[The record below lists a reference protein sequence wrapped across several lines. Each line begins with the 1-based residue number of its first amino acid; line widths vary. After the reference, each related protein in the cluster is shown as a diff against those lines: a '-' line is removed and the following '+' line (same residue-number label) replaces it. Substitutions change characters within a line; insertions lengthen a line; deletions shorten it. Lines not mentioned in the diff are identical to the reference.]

1 MSSWVQKTS
10 LLHPPFRL
18 VNTMHKLD
26 DEKEIWRL
34 TKLQRK
40 KLLMKNSK
48 PVYNKDN
55 TLISDTLVKEN
66 IRNLEQCLKVSS
78 TSGLIENVSD
88 KTLDVAA
95 KLFTY
100 LNYCPPTI
108 LAFYKNLIKN
118 GSVKNIISTLT
129 R

>member
-1 MSSWVQKTS
+1 
-10 LLHPPFRL
+10 
-18 VNTMHKLD
+18 MHKLD

-34 TKLQRK
+34 VKEQRK
-40 KLLMKNSK
+40 KLIMKNSK
-48 PVYNKDN
+48 PVCNKDN
-55 TLISDTLVKEN
+55 TLISNILVKEN
-66 IRNLEQCLKVSS
+66 IRSLERGLKVSS
-78 TSGLIENVSD
+78 TSELIEDVSD

-95 KLFTY
+95 KLFIY